1 MNATLLLAEDDGS
14 IAVPLTRALG
24 AEGYD
29 VIRAT
34 DGGRVMSAIEDY
46 SPNLVVLD
54 VGLPGIDG
62 LEICRRLRADGN
74 TVPVLMLTAR
84 TEEADLVVGLDAGAD
99 DYVGKPFRM
108 SELLARVRALLRRRL
123 GSVLSSNGVLLEE
136 GVHKV
141 TVDGLGEVVLTP
153 KEFDLLQFLMSTP
166 GRVFSREEVVDV
178 VWGDRDLLASKTVD
192 MHVHS
197 LRQKLAGG
205 RDEPIDRYISTIRGA
220 GMRFNA

>member
-1 MNATLLLAEDDGS
+1 MNATLLLAEDDSS

-123 GSVLSSNGVLLEE
+123 GSVLSANGVLLEE

-141 TVDGLGEVVLTP
+141 TVDGIGEVLLTP

-197 LRQKLAGG
+197 LRQKLGGG